1 MIATCHYNDFR
12 PLSTCTELKHR
23 HHETI
28 SAVLPALNEEQTI
41 GPIVRAIRE
50 FMESTAFIDEIIV
63 MDGGSIDATIYNAQ
77 QAGARVVHVQDI
89 QPEVTAQGKG
99 VAMWK
104 AQFVASGSILVFID
118 ADLVNFDERYIVGPA
133 GALLHN
139 RTLELVKAFYRRP
152 FSNGAIV
159 LDDNGGRVTEL
170 FLRPLLNLFLPEL
183 SELIQPL
190 AGEYAVRR
198 ESLASKT
205 FVSGYGVETAL
216 LLDYYFTHGIE
227 AIGQVDLEIR
237 THRNRSLPELSR
249 MAFEIGAVFFD
260 MLEERN
266 SCTIRQPNNT
276 IITTWESGAI
286 TRQQFEGVRLP
297 PKNTLYGAVP
307 DVSRSDS

>member
-1 MIATCHYNDFR
+1 MIATCHHNDFR

-23 HHETI
+23 YHETI
-28 SAVLPALNEEQTI
+28 SVILPTLNEERTI
-41 GPIVRAIRE
+41 GPIARAIRE
-50 FMESTAFIDEIIV
+50 FMESTGFIDEIIV
-63 MDGGSIDATIYNAQ
+63 MDGGSTDATIHNAL
-77 QAGARVVHVQDI
+77 QAGARVVHVSDI
-89 QPEVTAQGKG
+89 LPEVTARGKG

-104 AQFVASGSILVFID
+104 AQFVAGGSILVFVD

-152 FSNGAIV
+152 LSTGTTV
-159 LDDNGGRVTEL
+159 LNDNGGRVTEL
-170 FLRPLLNLFLPEL
+170 FLRPLLNLFLPDL
-183 SELIQPL
+183 AQLIQPL

-205 FVSGYGVETAL
+205 FYSGYGIETAL

-249 MAFEIGAVFFD
+249 MAFEIGGVFFD
-260 MLEERN
+260 LLEERN
-266 SCTIRQPNNT
+266 GCTIRRPNNT

-297 PKNTLYGAVP
+297 PKNTFHGAVP